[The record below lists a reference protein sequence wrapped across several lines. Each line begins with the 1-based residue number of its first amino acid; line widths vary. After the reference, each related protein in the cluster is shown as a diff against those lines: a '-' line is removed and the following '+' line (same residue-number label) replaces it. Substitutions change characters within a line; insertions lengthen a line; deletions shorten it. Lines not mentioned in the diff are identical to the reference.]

1 MKALNL
7 ESGASLGQVL
17 LAFSVML
24 VTSGITWGSLFQRV
38 KTLEAEVNQLSDVKT
53 ELAVI
58 KSEMSHIKSG
68 VEAITNSWLFREPPT
83 YDAIERPVGAPQPRR
98 QK

>member
-1 MKALNL
+1 VKALNL

-58 KSEMSHIKSG
+58 KSEMSHIKIG
-68 VEAITNSWLFREPPT
+68 RGGDHQLLAVPRAPT